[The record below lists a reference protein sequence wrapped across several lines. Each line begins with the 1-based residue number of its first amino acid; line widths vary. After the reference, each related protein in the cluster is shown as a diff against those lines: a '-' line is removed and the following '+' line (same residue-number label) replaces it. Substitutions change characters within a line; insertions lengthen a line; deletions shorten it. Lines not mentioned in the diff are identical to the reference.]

1 MEPFSK
7 RSVPQTK
14 APKPRENILSV
25 IRVKAMA
32 RSRCPC
38 LSNRVFPLLF
48 IFFVAA
54 FATVVSS
61 TADGRPGF
69 LYTRSR
75 GRCTPQFWSGEREE
89 WPRMAPQSS
98 LVSRIFGSR
107 ALERYDISLTLL
119 QAMERNDDD
128 DDVGGDNVFSSLMKQ
143 SAAALLNSYA
153 REGFPY
159 SAWEVKTLFI
169 QALVSHRA
177 AALQARK
184 FSSVNEAC
192 T

>member
-1 MEPFSK
+1 M
-7 RSVPQTK
+7 
-14 APKPRENILSV
+14 
-25 IRVKAMA
+25 
-32 RSRCPC
+32 SR
-38 LSNRVFPLLF
+38 LLF

-54 FATVVSS
+54 VFATEVN

-75 GRCTPQFWSGEREE
+75 GRCTPQFWSSEREE

-119 QAMERNDDD
+119 QAMERNEDDSN
-128 DDVGGDNVFSSLMKQ
+128 NVFSSLMKQ

-159 SAWEVKTLFI
+159 SAWEVKTLVI
-169 QALVSHRA
+169 QALVSERA
-177 AALQARK
+177 AAVQAHK
-184 FSSVNEAC
+184 FSSANEGC